1 MTPIRVIIADDHAL
15 FRQGLRSLLRLQADV
30 EVVAEVEQAAELR
43 RTLADVPCDVL
54 LLDLQMERWLLQDV
68 EALAGLT
75 RVVVLTASERTED
88 GLAAMRLGARAV
100 VQKRFAIETL
110 TEAIHAV
117 AEGLVWMPPAVQAE
131 LAGQLAVPTGA
142 RLTAREREIVRC
154 VALGLRNAEV
164 AKELAITE
172 ATVKTHL
179 NNVFQK
185 LGLRD
190 RTELVRYALR
200 VGLVTVNE

>member
-30 EVVAEVEQAAELR
+30 EVVAEVEHATELR

-110 TEAIHAV
+110 TEALRAV
-117 AEGLVWMPPAVQAE
+117 AEGLVCRPSSPE
-131 LAGQLAVPTGA
+131 S
-142 RLTAREREIVRC
+142 
-154 VALGLRNAEV
+154 
-164 AKELAITE
+164 
-172 ATVKTHL
+172 
-179 NNVFQK
+179 
-185 LGLRD
+185 
-190 RTELVRYALR
+190 
-200 VGLVTVNE
+200 